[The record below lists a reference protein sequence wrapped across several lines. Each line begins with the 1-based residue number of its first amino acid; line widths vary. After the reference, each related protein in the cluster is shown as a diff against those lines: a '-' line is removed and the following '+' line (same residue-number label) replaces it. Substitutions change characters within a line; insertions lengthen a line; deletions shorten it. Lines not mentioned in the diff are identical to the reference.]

1 MKLSAL
7 TFTPRL
13 QSSQESRNR
22 VPVVSLQELLFA
34 DLWQL
39 WDKLQFKDGFRDSGE
54 RSQKMA
60 DSNPKC
66 NVTETRFY
74 LKGRSKT

>member
-22 VPVVSLQELLFA
+22 VPVVSLRELLFA
-34 DLWQL
+34 DLWQF
-39 WDKLQFKDGFRDSGE
+39 WDKLQFKDVFVIAVEKSE
-54 RSQKMA
+54 
-60 DSNPKC
+60 N
-66 NVTETRFY
+66 
-74 LKGRSKT
+74 